1 MGDEIRSRR
10 FGMKMDFPRKTFWLA
25 IVLVAQITHL
35 FALQDTP
42 ENRAELAD
50 RLMRTFPV
58 QEWWESAEKTLRNL
72 PNNKRDLIVSVLR
85 HMNWEVIAQAMR
97 QTMIEIYSA
106 DELQALV
113 GAYSSSVGRSVM
125 RNQGSQQSAADSK
138 AAEVFFSSPIGQS
151 ILRKQAMFL
160 SKVQPVY
167 KQEIMRAL
175 AIAAQEASGRSQ

>member
-1 MGDEIRSRR
+1 MRR
-10 FGMKMDFPRKTFWLA
+10 IMVGLA

-167 KQEIMRAL
+167 KQEMMRAL